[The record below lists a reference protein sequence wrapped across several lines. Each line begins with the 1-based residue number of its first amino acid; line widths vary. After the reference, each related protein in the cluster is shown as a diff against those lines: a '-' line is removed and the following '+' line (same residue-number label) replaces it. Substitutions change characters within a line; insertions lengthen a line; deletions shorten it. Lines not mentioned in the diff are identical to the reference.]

1 MLIILDSNILIK
13 DFYMRKA
20 NMQLLRKFGKVIIP
34 EIVYD
39 EVRNKHR
46 ERLEAALVAISRK
59 IDEYNDLVPEKAKI
73 DGVRSLEEEMKSYDD
88 FLTCFMLEM
97 GAYPPEAYPDISH
110 KDVVARALTRKK
122 PFKADGKDGYRDF
135 LLWCTVLD
143 LLKYYAMEEI
153 HFISENTSDFADSS
167 NRFKLHEQLIDDM
180 RNRGISE
187 ERLVFWPCLKDFI
200 EKIVKTQLER
210 EEEEGRFAKTL
221 QADDVHFVNPIDEF
235 IHNELTDCS
244 IDDYEVFVPGD
255 SPIVHTH
262 EQVAP
267 FEIDDIAVIDE
278 DRFFIEG
285 KAQYYSVIRSTAS
298 ASEIQMYPKEL
309 LERSR
314 VEYRNDGSCEI
325 LTEVVIDVALN
336 IIFNKKDNAI
346 ESKEL
351 IHISDSTLD
360 VQDGEGNV
368 DSFEPESKKYSNA
381 DTYIRLLKDLGDYVT
396 EHYPKYAKYVE
407 LINLLGSEYDM
418 KTASQIMGKADSTL
432 YDWVKRLRPIYDE
445 FRGTIDYL

>member
-46 ERLEAALVAISRK
+46 ERLEAALVAINRK

-122 PFKADGKDGYRDF
+122 PFKVDGKDGYRDF

-244 IDDYEVFVPGD
+244 VDDYEVFVPGD

-351 IHISDSTLD
+351 IHISDS
-360 VQDGEGNV
+360 
-368 DSFEPESKKYSNA
+368 SYC
-381 DTYIRLLKDLGDYVT
+381 
-396 EHYPKYAKYVE
+396 E
-407 LINLLGSEYDM
+407 LCPYD
-418 KTASQIMGKADSTL
+418 
-432 YDWVKRLRPIYDE
+432 
-445 FRGTIDYL
+445 